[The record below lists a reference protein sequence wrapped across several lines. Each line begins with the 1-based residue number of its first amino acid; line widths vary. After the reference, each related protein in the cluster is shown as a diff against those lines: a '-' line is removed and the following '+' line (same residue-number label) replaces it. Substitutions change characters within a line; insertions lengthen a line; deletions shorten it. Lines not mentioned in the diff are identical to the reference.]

1 MKRSEMKNLFL
12 ILSFFLVFSCEKKE
26 KEKVNNNDLIKKEN
40 SEIFYPRDLIE
51 LELEDSL
58 NWAAQF
64 KELQK
69 AFFENDET
77 KIKTFV
83 KNPIMSESNS
93 IWHLLEIDVTKND
106 NTEVPFTNKD
116 FEKYHNL
123 IFSPIFLELF
133 QKIDFNEF
141 YVKGNYETKFI
152 KKGKERYKMI
162 CSKVDDLYILNLYS
176 EAEYEEGMGNMEFSV
191 IYEFKIIN
199 QKLKLIDIQLAG

>member
-40 SEIFYPRDLIE
+40 SEIFYPKDLIE
-51 LELEDSL
+51 LELNDSL

-69 AFFENDET
+69 AFLENDKT
-77 KIKTFV
+77 KIKTFI
-83 KNPIMSESNS
+83 KNPIISEYNS

>member
-1 MKRSEMKNLFL
+1 MKNLFL
-12 ILSFFLVFSCEKKE
+12 IVSIFLIFSCEKKE

-40 SEIFYPRDLIE
+40 SEIFYPKDLIE
-51 LELEDSL
+51 LELKDSL

-69 AFFENDET
+69 AFLENDET
-77 KIKTFV
+77 QIKTFI
-83 KNPIMSESNS
+83 KNPIISESNS

>member
-1 MKRSEMKNLFL
+1 MKNLFL

-40 SEIFYPRDLIE
+40 TEIFYPKDLIE
-51 LELEDSL
+51 LELKDSL

-69 AFFENDET
+69 AFLEKDKT
-77 KIKTFV
+77 QIKTFI
-83 KNPIMSESNS
+83 KNPIISESNS

>member
-1 MKRSEMKNLFL
+1 MKNLFL

-40 SEIFYPRDLIE
+40 SEIFYPKDLIE
-51 LELEDSL
+51 LELNDSL

-69 AFFENDET
+69 AFFENDKT
-77 KIKTFV
+77 KIKTFI
-83 KNPIMSESNS
+83 KNQIISEYNS

-116 FEKYHNL
+116 FEKYHQL

-141 YVKGNYETKFI
+141 YIKSYYETKFI

>member
-1 MKRSEMKNLFL
+1 MKNLFL
-12 ILSFFLVFSCEKKE
+12 IVSIFLIFSCEKKE

-40 SEIFYPRDLIE
+40 SEIFYPKDLIE
-51 LELEDSL
+51 LEIKDSL

-69 AFFENDET
+69 AFLEKDKT
-77 KIKTFV
+77 QIKTFI

-141 YVKGNYETKFI
+141 YIKGNYETKFI

>member
-1 MKRSEMKNLFL
+1 MKNLLL

-40 SEIFYPRDLIE
+40 SEIFYPKDLIE
-51 LELEDSL
+51 LELKDSL

-69 AFFENDET
+69 AFLENDET

-116 FEKYHNL
+116 FEKYHQL

>member
-1 MKRSEMKNLFL
+1 MKRSEMKNLLL
-12 ILSFFLVFSCEKKE
+12 ILSFFLVFSCDKKKE
-26 KEKVNNNDLIKKEN
+26 GKVNNNDVVKKEN

-51 LELEDSL
+51 LELKDSL

-69 AFFENDET
+69 SFLENDET

-83 KNPIMSESNS
+83 KIPIMSKYNG
-93 IWHLLEIDVTKND
+93 IWHMLEIDITED
-106 NTEVPFTNKD
+106 NNVEVPFTDKD
-116 FEKYHNL
+116 FEKYHHL
-123 IFSPIFLELF
+123 IFSPVFLELF

-176 EAEYEEGMGNMEFSV
+176 EAEYEERMGNMEFSV

-199 QKLKLIDIQLAG
+199 EKLKLIDIQLAG

>member
-1 MKRSEMKNLFL
+1 MKNLFL
-12 ILSFFLVFSCEKKE
+12 IVSIFLIFSCEKKE

-40 SEIFYPRDLIE
+40 SEIFYPKDLIE
-51 LELEDSL
+51 LEIKDSL

-69 AFFENDET
+69 AFLEKDKT
-77 KIKTFV
+77 QIKTFI
-83 KNPIMSESNS
+83 KNPIISESNS

-176 EAEYEEGMGNMEFSV
+176 EADYEEGMGNMEFSV

>member
-1 MKRSEMKNLFL
+1 MISQN
-12 ILSFFLVFSCEKKE
+12 C
-26 KEKVNNNDLIKKEN
+26 
-40 SEIFYPRDLIE
+40 LIE
-51 LELEDSL
+51 LEIKDSL

-69 AFFENDET
+69 AFLEKDKT
-77 KIKTFV
+77 QIKTFI
-83 KNPIMSESNS
+83 KNPIISESNS

-116 FEKYHNL
+116 FEKYHQL

>member
-1 MKRSEMKNLFL
+1 MKNLFL
-12 ILSFFLVFSCEKKE
+12 IVSIFLIFSCEKKE

-40 SEIFYPRDLIE
+40 SEIFYPKDLIE
-51 LELEDSL
+51 LELKDSL

-69 AFFENDET
+69 AFLEKDKT
-77 KIKTFV
+77 QIKTFI
-83 KNPIMSESNS
+83 KNPIISESNS

>member
-1 MKRSEMKNLFL
+1 MKRSEMKNLLL
-12 ILSFFLVFSCEKKE
+12 ILSFFLVFSCEKK
-26 KEKVNNNDLIKKEN
+26 KEGKVKNNDVIKKEN

-51 LELEDSL
+51 LELKDSL

-69 AFFENDET
+69 AFLENDET
-77 KIKTFV
+77 QIKTFI

-93 IWHLLEIDVTKND
+93 IWHMLEIDITED
-106 NTEVPFTNKD
+106 NNVEVPFTDKD
-116 FEKYHNL
+116 FEKYHHL
-123 IFSPIFLELF
+123 IFSPVFLELF

-141 YVKGNYETKFI
+141 YIKSNYETKFI

>member
-40 SEIFYPRDLIE
+40 SEIFYPKDLIE
-51 LELEDSL
+51 LELKDSL

-69 AFFENDET
+69 AFLENDET

-116 FEKYHNL
+116 FEKYHQL

-176 EAEYEEGMGNMEFSV
+176 EAEY
-191 IYEFKIIN
+191 
-199 QKLKLIDIQLAG
+199 

>member
-1 MKRSEMKNLFL
+1 MKNLFL
-12 ILSFFLVFSCEKKE
+12 IVSIFLIFSCEKKE

-40 SEIFYPRDLIE
+40 SEIFYPKDLIE
-51 LELEDSL
+51 LELKDSL

-69 AFFENDET
+69 AFLEKDKT
-77 KIKTFV
+77 QIKTFI
-83 KNPIMSESNS
+83 KNPIISESNS

-116 FEKYHNL
+116 FEKYQHL
-123 IFSPIFLELF
+123 IFSPFFFELF

-141 YVKGNYETKFI
+141 YVKSNYETKFI
-152 KKGKERYKMI
+152 QKGKERYKMI

>member
-1 MKRSEMKNLFL
+1 MKNLFL

-40 SEIFYPRDLIE
+40 SEIFYPKDLIE
-51 LELEDSL
+51 LELNDSL

-69 AFFENDET
+69 AFLENDKT
-77 KIKTFV
+77 KIKTFI
-83 KNPIMSESNS
+83 KNPIISEYNS

-116 FEKYHNL
+116 FEKYHQL

>member
-1 MKRSEMKNLFL
+1 MKNLLL

-40 SEIFYPRDLIE
+40 SEIFYPKDLIE
-51 LELEDSL
+51 LELNDSL

-69 AFFENDET
+69 AFLENDET

-116 FEKYHNL
+116 FEKYHQL

>member
-1 MKRSEMKNLFL
+1 MKNLFL
-12 ILSFFLVFSCEKKE
+12 IVSIFLIFSCEKKE

-40 SEIFYPRDLIE
+40 SEIFYPKDLIE
-51 LELEDSL
+51 LELNDSL

-69 AFFENDET
+69 AFLENDET

-116 FEKYHNL
+116 FEKSPQL

>member
-1 MKRSEMKNLFL
+1 MKNLFL

-40 SEIFYPRDLIE
+40 SEIFYPKDLIE
-51 LELEDSL
+51 LELKDSL

-69 AFFENDET
+69 AFLEKDKT
-77 KIKTFV
+77 QIKTFI
-83 KNPIMSESNS
+83 KNPIISESNS

-162 CSKVDDLYILNLYS
+162 CSKVEDIYILNLYS

>member
-1 MKRSEMKNLFL
+1 MKNLFL
-12 ILSFFLVFSCEKKE
+12 IVSIFLIFSCEKKE

-40 SEIFYPRDLIE
+40 SEIFYPKDLIE
-51 LELEDSL
+51 LELNDSL

-69 AFFENDET
+69 AFLENDET

-83 KNPIMSESNS
+83 KNPIMSEYNG
-93 IWHLLEIDVTKND
+93 IWHMLEIDITED
-106 NTEVPFTNKD
+106 NNVEVPFTDKD
-116 FEKYHNL
+116 FVKYHHM

-133 QKIDFNEF
+133 QKVNFNEF
-141 YVKGNYETKFI
+141 YTKSKYETKFI
-152 KKGKERYKMI
+152 QKGNEKYKMI
-162 CSKVDDLYILNLYS
+162 CSKQEDLYILNLYS

>member
-40 SEIFYPRDLIE
+40 SEIFYPKDLIE
-51 LELEDSL
+51 LELKDSL

-69 AFFENDET
+69 AFLENDET

-116 FEKYHNL
+116 FEKYHQL

>member
-1 MKRSEMKNLFL
+1 MKNLFL

-40 SEIFYPRDLIE
+40 SEIFYPKDLIE
-51 LELEDSL
+51 LELKDSL

-69 AFFENDET
+69 AFLENDET

>member
-1 MKRSEMKNLFL
+1 MKNLFL
-12 ILSFFLVFSCEKKE
+12 IVSIFLIFSCEKKE

-40 SEIFYPRDLIE
+40 SEIFYPKDLIE
-51 LELEDSL
+51 LEIKDSL

-69 AFFENDET
+69 AFLEKDKT
-77 KIKTFV
+77 QIKTFI
-83 KNPIMSESNS
+83 KNPIISESNS

-116 FEKYHNL
+116 FEKYHQL

>member
-1 MKRSEMKNLFL
+1 MKNLFL

-40 SEIFYPRDLIE
+40 SEIFYPKDLIE
-51 LELEDSL
+51 LELKDSL

-69 AFFENDET
+69 AFLENDET

-116 FEKYHNL
+116 FEKYHQL

>member
-1 MKRSEMKNLFL
+1 MKNLFL
-12 ILSFFLVFSCEKKE
+12 IVSIFLIFSCEKKE

-40 SEIFYPRDLIE
+40 SEIFYPKDLIE
-51 LELEDSL
+51 LEIKDSL

-69 AFFENDET
+69 AFLEKDKT
-77 KIKTFV
+77 QIKTFI
-83 KNPIMSESNS
+83 KNPIISESNS

-141 YVKGNYETKFI
+141 YVKSNYETKFI
-152 KKGKERYKMI
+152 QKGKERYKMI

-176 EAEYEEGMGNMEFSV
+176 EAEYEEGMGNTEFSV

>member
-1 MKRSEMKNLFL
+1 MKNLFL
-12 ILSFFLVFSCEKKE
+12 ILSFFLIFSCEKKE
-26 KEKVNNNDLIKKEN
+26 KEKVNNNDVIKKEN

-51 LELEDSL
+51 LELKDSL

-69 AFFENDET
+69 AFLENDKT
-77 KIKTFV
+77 KIKTFI
-83 KNPIMSESNS
+83 KNPIISEYNS

>member
-1 MKRSEMKNLFL
+1 MKNLFL

-40 SEIFYPRDLIE
+40 SEIFYPKDLIE
-51 LELEDSL
+51 LEIKDSL

-69 AFFENDET
+69 AFLENDKT
-77 KIKTFV
+77 KIKTFI
-83 KNPIMSESNS
+83 KNPIISEYNS

-116 FEKYHNL
+116 FEKYHQL

-141 YVKGNYETKFI
+141 YVKSNYETKFI
-152 KKGKERYKMI
+152 QKGKERYKMI

>member
-1 MKRSEMKNLFL
+1 MKNLFL

-40 SEIFYPRDLIE
+40 SEIFYPKDLIE
-51 LELEDSL
+51 LELKDSL

-69 AFFENDET
+69 AFLEKDKT
-77 KIKTFV
+77 QIKTFI
-83 KNPIMSESNS
+83 KNPIISESNS

-116 FEKYHNL
+116 FEKYHQL

>member
-1 MKRSEMKNLFL
+1 MKNLFL
-12 ILSFFLVFSCEKKE
+12 ILSFFLIFSCEKKE
-26 KEKVNNNDLIKKEN
+26 KEKVNNNDVIKKEN
-40 SEIFYPRDLIE
+40 SEIFYPKDLIE
-51 LELEDSL
+51 LELNDSL

-69 AFFENDET
+69 AFLENDET

>member
-40 SEIFYPRDLIE
+40 SEIFYPKDLIE
-51 LELEDSL
+51 LEIKDSL

-69 AFFENDET
+69 AFLENDET

-83 KNPIMSESNS
+83 KNPIISESNS

>member
-1 MKRSEMKNLFL
+1 MKNLFL
-12 ILSFFLVFSCEKKE
+12 IVSIFLIFSCEKKE

-40 SEIFYPRDLIE
+40 SEIFYPKDLIE
-51 LELEDSL
+51 LEIKDSL

-69 AFFENDET
+69 AFLEKDKT
-77 KIKTFV
+77 QIKTFI
-83 KNPIMSESNS
+83 KNPIISESNS

>member
-1 MKRSEMKNLFL
+1 MKNLFL
-12 ILSFFLVFSCEKKE
+12 IVSIFLVFSCEKKE

-40 SEIFYPRDLIE
+40 SEIFYPKDLIE
-51 LELEDSL
+51 LELNDSL

-69 AFFENDET
+69 AFLENDET

>member
-40 SEIFYPRDLIE
+40 SEIFYPKDLIE
-51 LELEDSL
+51 LELNDSL

-69 AFFENDET
+69 AFLENDET

-116 FEKYHNL
+116 FEKYHQL

>member
-1 MKRSEMKNLFL
+1 MKNLFL

-26 KEKVNNNDLIKKEN
+26 KEKINNNDLIKKEN
-40 SEIFYPRDLIE
+40 SEIFYPKDLIE
-51 LELEDSL
+51 LELKDSL

-69 AFFENDET
+69 AFLEKDKT
-77 KIKTFV
+77 QIKTFI
-83 KNPIMSESNS
+83 KNPIISESNS

>member
-1 MKRSEMKNLFL
+1 MKNLFL

-40 SEIFYPRDLIE
+40 SEIFYPKDLIE
-51 LELEDSL
+51 LELNDSL

-69 AFFENDET
+69 AFLENDET

>member
-40 SEIFYPRDLIE
+40 SEIFYPKDLIE
-51 LELEDSL
+51 LEIKDSL
-58 NWAAQF
+58 NWAAKF

-69 AFFENDET
+69 AFLEKDKT
-77 KIKTFV
+77 QIKTFI
-83 KNPIMSESNS
+83 KNPIISESNS

>member
-1 MKRSEMKNLFL
+1 MKNLFL

-40 SEIFYPRDLIE
+40 SEIFYPKDLIE
-51 LELEDSL
+51 LEIKDSL

-69 AFFENDET
+69 AFLEKDKT
-77 KIKTFV
+77 QIKTFI
-83 KNPIMSESNS
+83 KNPIISESNS

-199 QKLKLIDIQLAG
+199 QKLKLIDIELAG

>member
-1 MKRSEMKNLFL
+1 MKNLLL

-40 SEIFYPRDLIE
+40 SEIFYPKDLIE
-51 LELEDSL
+51 LELNDSL

-69 AFFENDET
+69 AFLENDET

-116 FEKYHNL
+116 FEKYHQL

-199 QKLKLIDIQLAG
+199 EKLKLIDIQLAG